1 MAVQNYQL
9 LIWDGT
15 KQKRIDSETT
25 ELKLGKLSLAVLG
38 DVEAAFAQEAID
50 RAAGDASTLA
60 SAKAYADAGIAA
72 ASGGLSGD
80 ISDLQADL
88 AQEILDRQSGDTST
102 LNSAKAYADQKI
114 TDLVGAAP
122 ATLDTLKE
130 IADAINNDA
139 SIAATLTSQIGAV
152 QSNLTTEISNR
163 QSGDNALDARL
174 DVLETDPTTKT
185 YVDNQLATLSFGIGQ
200 TKFVAKDGNDVS
212 GDGTLRKPFA
222 SITAALAAITDASP
236 SKRYVVKVG
245 PGAYSEAGIAL
256 KANVFVVGDMQD
268 AVRITAP
275 VTMASDFSG
284 SADNRSGFSNV
295 TLLSAVNFD
304 WSTVTSAAGK
314 LYLNEV
320 VFAST
325 LRLYGHNNAIAQ
337 AQIQSCEIFGTMT
350 VSGIN
355 VGIHSNNIHYGEI
368 KLDQH
373 PNGGM
378 ATILAASGGKAAK
391 ITLTT
396 TVNDFN
402 RRCSLFAYAGFF
414 IDELI
419 VSGAS
424 SYADLS
430 ESSVPRDPAKLTSP
444 NSGNVVYLT
453 TTVPHKTNE
462 RNVGQP
468 GRQYLYN
475 FAYVHAST
483 QSDLYVISMGG
494 DYAAD
499 SAGRGINIEAD
510 SYGLLQNVNGGDINL
525 VTAATSGTGVRGK
538 IKLSGRQID
547 VDSAKIVNVA
557 NGVDAAD
564 AVNKSQLDA
573 EASARASADTTLA
586 GSIST
591 VSSGLAQEILERAA
605 AVSGEASARV
615 AGDAATLASAQSYAD
630 GKVSAL
636 VNSAPAVLDTLKELA
651 DALGSD
657 PNFATTVAGQIG
669 TVSAAVTAEVTR
681 ATGAESALQ
690 GEVDAVESGLA
701 QELLDRAAADTAL
714 QGSISTVS
722 SELAQELLDRAAAD
736 TALQGAVDDVAADL
750 AQELLDR
757 AAADT
762 ALQGAI
768 DDVAADLAQE
778 LLDRASAV
786 SAVQGEVDALELVV
800 ADLKLIS
807 LTASEAISAGQVCY
821 IKSNGEV
828 AKAIATV
835 DLSDAQLVVASAS
848 VASGAA
854 GKFYVVEGSVIGG
867 FSSLTPGKKYF
878 VSAATAGA
886 VVSSTAGFATGNSVY
901 TVGRAVSATQISFA
915 PVFEFEY

>member
-1 MAVQNYQL
+1 
-9 LIWDGT
+9 
-15 KQKRIDSETT
+15 
-25 ELKLGKLSLAVLG
+25 
-38 DVEAAFAQEAID
+38 
-50 RAAGDASTLA
+50 
-60 SAKAYADAGIAA
+60 
-72 ASGGLSGD
+72 
-80 ISDLQADL
+80 
-88 AQEILDRQSGDTST
+88 
-102 LNSAKAYADQKI
+102 
-114 TDLVGAAP
+114 
-122 ATLDTLKE
+122 
-130 IADAINNDA
+130 
-139 SIAATLTSQIGAV
+139 
-152 QSNLTTEISNR
+152 
-163 QSGDNALDARL
+163 
-174 DVLETDPTTKT
+174 
-185 YVDNQLATLSFGIGQ
+185 
-200 TKFVAKDGNDVS
+200 
-212 GDGTLRKPFA
+212 
-222 SITAALAAITDASP
+222 
-236 SKRYVVKVG
+236 
-245 PGAYSEAGIAL
+245 
-256 KANVFVVGDMQD
+256 
-268 AVRITAP
+268 
-275 VTMASDFSG
+275 
-284 SADNRSGFSNV
+284 
-295 TLLSAVNFD
+295 
-304 WSTVTSAAGK
+304 
-314 LYLNEV
+314 
-320 VFAST
+320 
-325 LRLYGHNNAIAQ
+325 
-337 AQIQSCEIFGTMT
+337 
-350 VSGIN
+350 
-355 VGIHSNNIHYGEI
+355 
-368 KLDQH
+368 
-373 PNGGM
+373 
-378 ATILAASGGKAAK
+378 
-391 ITLTT
+391 
-396 TVNDFN
+396 
-402 RRCSLFAYAGFF
+402 
-414 IDELI
+414 
-419 VSGAS
+419 
-424 SYADLS
+424 
-430 ESSVPRDPAKLTSP
+430 
-444 NSGNVVYLT
+444 
-453 TTVPHKTNE
+453 
-462 RNVGQP
+462 
-468 GRQYLYN
+468 
-475 FAYVHAST
+475 
-483 QSDLYVISMGG
+483 MGG

-510 SYGLLQNVNGGDINL
+510 SYGLLQDVNGGDINL

-586 GSIST
+586 SSIST
-591 VSSGLAQEILERAA
+591 VSSGLAQEILDRAA

-722 SELAQELLDRAAAD
+722 SGLAQELLDRAAAD